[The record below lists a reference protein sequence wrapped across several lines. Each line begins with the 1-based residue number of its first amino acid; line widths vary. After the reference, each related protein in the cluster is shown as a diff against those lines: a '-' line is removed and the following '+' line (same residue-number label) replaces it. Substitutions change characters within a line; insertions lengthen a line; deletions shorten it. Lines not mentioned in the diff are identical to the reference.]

1 MRKMK
6 QKTVSQTTT
15 NILLPVMIASHQMI
29 DTMLSEEGPSFDLD
43 NAPGS
48 VSTTVAVTPF
58 KDGKGPPLNG
68 LLVSL
73 PLLSDNVTNTVAV
86 TPMHRFPPPLAPLPL
101 CAHKPECRGVSS
113 WYMWQQF
120 QSLLTFPAIPAYS
133 PIPEIVADADEN
145 VSQQQHAGEAAAD
158 TEETTGAMRVEKQA
172 AINSACLR
180 ISLPI

>member
-1 MRKMK
+1 MWWLLQMMSQTLAACMSQMRKLLWQLKWEKVQMRKMK

-15 NILLPVMIASHQMI
+15 NILLPVTIASHQMI
-29 DTMLSEEGPSFDLD
+29 NTMLSEGGPSFNLD

-73 PLLSDNVTNTVAV
+73 PLLSDNVTNTAAV

-101 CAHKPECRGVSS
+101 VRF
-113 WYMWQQF
+113 M
-120 QSLLTFPAIPAYS
+120 S
-133 PIPEIVADADEN
+133 PQYIVPLH
-145 VSQQQHAGEAAAD
+145 QPG
-158 TEETTGAMRVEKQA
+158 M
-172 AINSACLR
+172 
-180 ISLPI
+180 PIVPVFVPPYHF

>member
-1 MRKMK
+1 
-6 QKTVSQTTT
+6 
-15 NILLPVMIASHQMI
+15 
-29 DTMLSEEGPSFDLD
+29 MLSEEGPSFNLD
-43 NAPGS
+43 NVPGS

-86 TPMHRFPPPLAPLPL
+86 TPMHRSLPPLAPLPL
-101 CAHKPECRGVSS
+101 VRFTTPQYIMPLHKPGVPIVPIFVPPYHFRLPMLDGLQTSS
-113 WYMWQQF
+113 LPGNGPHMPPVPF
-120 QSLLTFPAIPAYS
+120 APFCSV
-133 PIPEIVADADEN
+133 PINLNAEEFYP
-145 VSQQQHAGEAAAD
+145 GEAAAD

-172 AINSACLR
+172 AINSARLR

>member
-1 MRKMK
+1 
-6 QKTVSQTTT
+6 
-15 NILLPVMIASHQMI
+15 
-29 DTMLSEEGPSFDLD
+29 
-43 NAPGS
+43 
-48 VSTTVAVTPF
+48 
-58 KDGKGPPLNG
+58 
-68 LLVSL
+68 
-73 PLLSDNVTNTVAV
+73 
-86 TPMHRFPPPLAPLPL
+86 
-101 CAHKPECRGVSS
+101 
-113 WYMWQQF
+113 MWQQF

>member
-1 MRKMK
+1 
-6 QKTVSQTTT
+6 
-15 NILLPVMIASHQMI
+15 
-29 DTMLSEEGPSFDLD
+29 MLSEEGPSFNLD
-43 NAPGS
+43 NVPGS

-86 TPMHRFPPPLAPLPL
+86 TPMHRSLPPLAPLPL
-101 CAHKPECRGVSS
+101 
-113 WYMWQQF
+113 QF

-133 PIPEIVADADEN
+133 PIPEIVADVDEN
-145 VSQQQHAGEAAAD
+145 ISQQEHAGEAAAD

-172 AINSACLR
+172 AINSARLR